1 MDLTI
6 IQNKIYEIRGERVML
21 DRDLAEMFRV
31 TTGNLNKAVKRN
43 IERFPERFMFQLSK
57 DEFDMIFQNGTSKRG
72 GTRKLPFAFTEHGV
86 AMLSGVLNSDIAVN
100 ISIQIIDAFVAMR
113 RYITVATTQNKELSQ
128 VKEEIREL
136 KQYIEEV
143 FADYNDIN
151 EDTAMQ
157 LELINQT
164 LAELSA
170 KQNIQRTREKIGFR
184 K

>member
-6 IQNKIYEIRGERVML
+6 IQNKIY
-21 DRDLAEMFRV
+21 
-31 TTGNLNKAVKRN
+31 
-43 IERFPERFMFQLSK
+43 
-57 DEFDMIFQNGTSKRG
+57 
-72 GTRKLPFAFTEHGV
+72 
-86 AMLSGVLNSDIAVN
+86 
-100 ISIQIIDAFVAMR
+100 
-113 RYITVATTQNKELSQ
+113 
-128 VKEEIREL
+128 EIREL

-143 FADYNDIN
+143 FADYNDINEDTAMQN